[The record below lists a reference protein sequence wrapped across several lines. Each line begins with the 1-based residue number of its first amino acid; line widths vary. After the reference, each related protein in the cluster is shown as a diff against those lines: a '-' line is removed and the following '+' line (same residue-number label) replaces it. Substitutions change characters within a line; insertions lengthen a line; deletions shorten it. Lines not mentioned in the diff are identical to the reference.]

1 MKYDIAPYG
10 HTRGSFLYKGMDI
23 KEHPALIRAKN
34 IGMVFQDPE
43 NQIVMDNVMDE
54 LLFGLENIGY
64 STDEMRK
71 KVAEMVHF
79 FDINHLLAKQTHE
92 LSGGEKQLINLAS
105 VLLLDPDVLLLDEP
119 TGQLDPIASK
129 QFIHTI
135 ERLNDEFGITVV
147 IVEHRLEELFSI
159 ADKMIVL
166 EKGSVTHY
174 DRAQQVAYQLANE
187 AKLTAYLPS
196 TSKLYLTYTKEIDAN
211 QIPLNVKEAK
221 QWLDKQTVTKQENIN
236 QHAVEINDPIL
247 QLKDIDF
254 QYDKH
259 SSLILNDLSLS
270 VAKGEW
276 HAILGANG
284 TGKSTLLKVI
294 SGILKPQHGH
304 MKYSGKKQKT
314 LETGIVGYLPQS
326 PGLFFIQDTILKEYQ
341 AIAETF
347 QIDNSKDMINNLL
360 KRFELEPFQ
369 NRHPY
374 DLSGGQLQKAALI
387 GALLISPSILLID
400 EPTKGLDPDSKEQL
414 GKILQSLMDDG
425 LTIIM
430 VTHDVEFAASYATRC
445 SMIFQGQITVTERTR
460 LFFQENM
467 YYTTVMNR
475 ITRKM
480 NVPQVVTLEEA
491 KNIWHFQNNI

>member
-1 MKYDIAPYG
+1 
-10 HTRGSFLYKGMDI
+10 
-23 KEHPALIRAKN
+23 
-34 IGMVFQDPE
+34 MVFQDPE

-54 LLFGLENIGY
+54 LLFGLENMGY
-64 STDEMRK
+64 STTEMRK
-71 KVAEMVHF
+71 KVAEIVHF
-79 FDINHLLAKQTHE
+79 FDINHLVDKQTHE

-135 ERLNDEFGITVV
+135 ERLNDEFGITII

-159 ADKMIVL
+159 ADQVVVL
-166 EKGSVTHY
+166 EGGKVTHC
-174 DRAQQVAYQLANE
+174 DSAKQVAAELARE
-187 AKLTAYLPS
+187 AKLTHYLPS
-196 TSKLYLTYTKEIDAN
+196 TSKLYLTYSQTVDSE

-221 QWLDKQTVTKQENIN
+221 QWLDKQSVTEKENLKQSVAKIN
-236 QHAVEINDPIL
+236 EPIL
-247 QLKDIDF
+247 QLKEIDF
-254 QYDKH
+254 QYDKYTQ
-259 SSLILNDLSLS
+259 LILNDLSLS
-270 VAKGEW
+270 IAQGEW

-294 SGILKPQHGH
+294 SGILKLQHGQL
-304 MKYSGKKQKT
+304 KYRGKKQKT
-314 LETGIVGYLPQS
+314 LAKGIIGYLPQS
-326 PGLFFIQDTILKEYQ
+326 PGLFFVQDTIIKEYQ

-347 QIDNSKDMINNLL
+347 QIDNSEEIIKRLL
-360 KRFELEPFQ
+360 ERFELEPFKD
-369 NRHPY
+369 RHPY

-387 GALLISPSILLID
+387 GALLINPSILLID

-414 GKILQSLMDDG
+414 GKTLQALMDEG

-460 LFFQENM
+460 QFFQENM

-480 NVPQVVTLEEA
+480 NVPPVVTLEEA
-491 KNIWHFQNNI
+491 KQTWHFQSNI